1 MSAPFRIGR
10 QEEEG
15 ATNPSGLCGNR
26 MQEMFIDIG
35 TPAQIG
41 WSSNIGSTFPM
52 QHSYPPHSTALPVAA
67 VGGGGNRL
75 QRHIRNAM
83 RPLLRW
89 QCCDHR

>member
-1 MSAPFRIGR
+1 MSAPLRIGR

-41 WSSNIGSTFPM
+41 WGPTFLGE
-52 QHSYPPHSTALPVAA
+52 A
-67 VGGGGNRL
+67 
-75 QRHIRNAM
+75 
-83 RPLLRW
+83 
-89 QCCDHR
+89 